1 MGFRVFSVGKLTH
14 SSLCPCR
21 TLSWRDMSTIS
32 NPQCALCHLPFPQT
46 QGNGNHAACPFCQR
60 TFTRADG
67 ARRHARTCRSRKNR
81 PLLPDAKRGR
91 KLRACDRCSRV
102 KVLCDAKTP
111 CSRCAARNLTCTYKH
126 LCTNPAHQPS
136 SPRLSETRNAPKKG
150 CLNLTALLKWTDPKI
165 VSLSDMVV
173 EQPEK
178 DTVETLQQG
187 KKTGPGEGWNLS
199 IHHLV
204 DDTIDPRLLLL
215 GLIDSSPDQIMEY
228 GGNCSGSPPDM
239 LFPSQALE
247 GTSGHGLTERMSQLA
262 TDLRQ
267 LTVCKPHLHHIL
279 GIASLD
285 EFLTSTNCL
294 ALIAAYSRRQ
304 YYHQWPIVH
313 WPTFDP
319 EQAALPLLLAIMLT
333 GDTYSCRRN
342 ETSGYV
348 SPTSAIQKIADKYIF
363 SHIKK
368 CTNMANPTT
377 NPHEVLELCQA
388 AFLMNCIHINM
399 NDISL
404 RQRVITNRHPLL
416 ISALRR
422 LGLTGTIHELSG
434 PGLEWNAFIYRE
446 TCIRLVTWTFL
457 IDSLLTVYFNHPPL
471 MSLAEMSSSLPCNDD
486 VWDAGSLST
495 FKGLMGRVHSSS
507 RMLSLKALVENLLNK
522 DWTNAFEATYDELST
537 QHLYIILM
545 GE

>member
-1 MGFRVFSVGKLTH
+1 
-14 SSLCPCR
+14 
-21 TLSWRDMSTIS
+21 MSAIS
-32 NPQCALCHLPFPQT
+32 NSHCALCHLPFAQA

-60 TFTRADG
+60 TFTRTDG
-67 ARRHARTCRSRKNR
+67 ALRHARTCRSRKNR
-81 PLLPDAKRGR
+81 PLPPDAKRGR
-91 KLRACDRCSRV
+91 KIRACDRCSRV

-111 CSRCAARNLTCTYKH
+111 CSRCAARNLTCTYRH
-126 LCTNPAHQPS
+126 LCTNPTHQPS
-136 SPRLSETRNAPKKG
+136 SPRRNETRDAPKEG

-165 VSLSDMVV
+165 VSLSDMIV

-178 DTVETLQQG
+178 DTVETSQQEQ
-187 KKTGPGEGWNLS
+187 KTRPYERWDLPFQ
-199 IHHLV
+199 HLV

-215 GLIDSSPDQIMEY
+215 GLIDSSPDQIMAY
-228 GGNCSGSPPDM
+228 GDNCTGSPPDM
-239 LFPSQALE
+239 LFPLQALE
-247 GTSGHGLTERMSQLA
+247 GTSGRDLTKRMSQLA
-262 TDLRQ
+262 ADLRRFA
-267 LTVCKPHLHHIL
+267 VCKPHLHHIL
-279 GIASLD
+279 DTALID

-313 WPTFDP
+313 WPTFNP

-342 ETSGYV
+342 ETSGRV
-348 SPTSAIQKIADKYIF
+348 SPTSAMQKIADKYIF
-363 SHIKK
+363 SHIKT
-368 CTNMANPTT
+368 CTSMESPTT

-388 AFLMNCIHINM
+388 AFLMNCLHINM
-399 NDISL
+399 NDIVL

-422 LGLTGTIHELSG
+422 LGLTGTIRELSG
-434 PGLEWNAFIYRE
+434 PGLEWHTFIYRE

-471 MSLAEMSSSLPCNDD
+471 MSLAEMSSPLPCNDD
-486 VWDAGSLST
+486 AWDAGSLSS
-495 FKGLMGRVHSSS
+495 FNELMGRGHSSS
-507 RMLSLKALVENLLNK
+507 RMLCLKVLVASLLSK
-522 DWTNAFEATYDELST
+522 DWINALDATYDELST